1 MSTQSLSPP
10 ESEPNRFEGVPV
22 TKPSDPAENPPA
34 GHSSDDPPRKGRGW
48 IVFVV
53 LLIAAAAAYYYWG
66 RNNGSAANT
75 TSESKS
81 GGKKGSGGT
90 VPVIAARARRGN
102 IGVYYTNPG
111 NVIPIYTDTIKSR
124 VDGQLMKVY
133 YTEGQMVKKG
143 DPLVD
148 IDSRPYQAAVDQA
161 EGTLLRDQAL
171 LANARVDQARY
182 ETLVP
187 QKAVPEQT
195 LATQIALVHQ
205 YEGQVK
211 NDQGVVDAAKVN
223 LVYCHITADID
234 GLAGLRLV
242 DPGNIVHA
250 TDTNGLV
257 VITQVDPISVIFT
270 LAEDQLQPVLQRQLK
285 GQTLEVEAW
294 DRSMTK
300 KLATGKLS
308 TIDNEID
315 QTTGTVRL
323 RATYENK
330 SRELFPSQLVEAKL
344 LVEEKTG
351 VVLVNTAAIQHN
363 TNATFVFLVQPDS
376 TVITRNVTMGTTEGD
391 DSEITSGL
399 EPGDV
404 VVLTGADK
412 LADGTKVNVQIPGE
426 SKPAGGKQTA
436 GGKAGASRAKG
447 SGGAGQ

>member
-1 MSTQSLSPP
+1 L
-10 ESEPNRFEGVPV
+10 
-22 TKPSDPAENPPA
+22 
-34 GHSSDDPPRKGRGW
+34 
-48 IVFVV
+48 
-53 LLIAAAAAYYYWG
+53 LLIVALAGYYYFSKHG
-66 RNNGSAANT
+66 GSTASAT
-75 TSESKS
+75 ASPKA
-81 GGKKGSGGT
+81 GGKKGGDGGT
-90 VPVIAARARRGN
+90 VPVIGAKARRGN

-143 DPLVD
+143 DPLVE
-148 IDSRPYQAAVDQA
+148 IDPRPYQAAVDQA

-195 LATQIALVHQ
+195 LATQVALVHQ
-205 YEGQVK
+205 YEGTVK
-211 NDQGVVDAAKVN
+211 NDQGVLDAAKVN

-234 GLAGLRLV
+234 GLTGLRLV

-257 VITQVDPISVIFT
+257 VITQIDPISVIST
-270 LAEDQLQPVLQRQLK
+270 LAEDQLQPVLQRQIK
-285 GQTLEVEAW
+285 GQALTVEAW
-294 DRSMTK
+294 DRSMTT

-308 TIDNEID
+308 TIDNLID

-323 RATYENK
+323 RAIFDNK
-330 SRELFPSQLVEAKL
+330 ERELYPSQLVETKL
-344 LVEEKTG
+344 LVQEKTG
-351 VVLVNTAAIQHN
+351 VVLVNTAAIQRN

-376 TVITRNVTMGTTEGD
+376 TVITRNVTLGTTEGD

-399 EPGDV
+399 APGDV

-412 LADGTKVNVQIPGE
+412 LADGTHVNVQIPGE
-426 SKPAGGKQTA
+426 QPSGKQ
-436 GGKAGASRAKG
+436 GASRAPAPGGKG
-447 SGGAGQ
+447 K